1 MKGFGFILLNTI
13 SSLIN
18 ISTIQE
24 NGDTIQKMRKE
35 KKPNERL
42 YHWCVRTHVL
52 KAMNFFQ

>member
-24 NGDTIQKMRKE
+24 NGDTIQEMRKE
-35 KKPNERL
+35 KKQMKDCIIGV
-42 YHWCVRTHVL
+42 YVY
-52 KAMNFFQ
+52 MS